1 MVYLCKMHNI
11 VNEMLGKPKFDCN
24 PTNIEQR
31 WGGDCGCDLNSHD
44 DAAGDTSTP
53 NNANNAPKEN

>member
-1 MVYLCKMHNI
+1 MHNI